1 MLPQLFNP
9 SLGRL
14 IGTGLL
20 ACSLATLTACSKSD
34 DSAHQKQIEERPA
47 ASQNGDQIPDSV
59 TDYKPENLQKD
70 APLASGAEPK
80 SGVDYHS
87 FANTDD
93 YRVKHLDLDLT
104 ADFDSKVLKGEAILD
119 IQRLTQKNPALIL
132 DTRDIDIKAVRAGV
146 GSNLQDVKFSLGKT
160 DPHLGT
166 PLKIE
171 LPKGANRVAIQ
182 YQTSPGASG
191 VQWLE
196 PQQTAGKKH
205 PFLFTQAQAIHA
217 RSFIPLQDSPQ
228 VRMTYKATIHTP
240 KDLRAV
246 MSANNDPDSEMDGVF
261 EFDMPQAIPSYL
273 IAIGIGNL
281 DFKPMG
287 ERTGVYAEPELLE
300 AAAKE
305 FEDTESMLEATEEN
319 FGPYRW
325 DRYDL
330 LILPPSFPF
339 GGMENPRLSFITP
352 TVIAGDKSLV
362 ALIAHEL
369 AHSWSGNLV
378 TNASW
383 RDLWLNE
390 GFTTYL
396 TNRIMQL
403 VYGDDRYQM
412 EMALG
417 YDDLKADLDD
427 REDKDEIMAID
438 MRGRDPDEVF
448 SNIPYEKGSLFL
460 YELEQKVGRENFDK
474 FLLGYFNNFAFQSI
488 TTEDFLKYLND
499 TLLKQYPD
507 KLSAERINQWVFEP
521 GIPEGAPHP
530 QSDAFTKIDPLR
542 QQWLNG
548 EIKASDIDTKGWT
561 FHQWKYFLD
570 GMPEK
575 LSEEQ
580 LKELDSTFNLTESKN
595 NEVAFSW
602 LMIAVRNDYAP
613 ANARLEEF
621 LIGIGRNKFVRPL
634 YRAMMET
641 GKEDEA
647 KRIFEKAKPG
657 YHPLT
662 VKVNSKI
669 IYGDDGE

>member
-1 MLPQLFNP
+1 MLPQLNP

-47 ASQNGDQIPDSV
+47 ASQNGNQIPDSA
-59 TDYKPENLQKD
+59 TDYKPENLEKD
-70 APLASGAEPK
+70 APLAAGAEPK

-87 FANTDD
+87 FANTND

-104 ADFDSKVLKGEAILD
+104 ADFDNKVLKGEAILD
-119 IQRLTQKNPALIL
+119 IQRLTEKNPALIL
-132 DTRDIDIKAVRAGV
+132 DTRDIDVTAVRAGV

-171 LPKGANRVAIQ
+171 LPKGANKVAIQ

-191 VQWLE
+191 VQWLD

-246 MSANNDPDSEMDGVF
+246 MSANNDPDAEMDGVF
-261 EFDMPQAIPSYL
+261 EFEMPQAIPSYL

-300 AAAKE
+300 ASAKE

-403 VYGDDRYQM
+403 VYGDDRYKM

-488 TTEDFLKYLND
+488 TTEDFLKYLDD

-507 KLSAERINQWVFEP
+507 KLSKERINQWVFEP

-548 EIKASDIDTKGWT
+548 EIKASEIDTNGWT

-575 LSEEQ
+575 LSDEQ
-580 LKELDSTFNLTESKN
+580 LKELDSTFKLTESKN

-669 IYGDDGE
+669 IYGD

>member
-1 MLPQLFNP
+1 MLPQLFHT

-14 IGTGLL
+14 IGVGLL
-20 ACSLATLTACSKSD
+20 TASLVTVTACGKPADTDASK
-34 DSAHQKQIEERPA
+34 AKQEA
-47 ASQNGDQIPDSV
+47 
-59 TDYKPENLQKD
+59 T
-70 APLASGAEPK
+70 ASGESASDIPESATKYTPEDLEK
-80 SGVDYHS
+80 SAPMAQQAGPESGVDYHS
-87 FANTDD
+87 FANTND
-93 YRVKHLDLDLT
+93 YLIKHVDLDLT
-104 ADFDSKVLKGEAILD
+104 ADFDNKVLKGEAILD

-132 DTRDIDIKAVRAGV
+132 DTRDLDITNVRAGV
-146 GSNLQDVKFSLGKT
+146 GNSLQDVKFSLDKT
-160 DPHLGT
+160 DPNLGT
-166 PLKIE
+166 PLKIN

-217 RSFIPLQDSPQ
+217 RSFIPLQDSPK
-228 VRMTYKATIHTP
+228 VRVTYKATIRTP
-240 KDLRAV
+240 EELLAV
-246 MSANNDPDSEMDGVF
+246 MSANNDPETEKDGVYEF
-261 EFDMPQAIPSYL
+261 EMPQPIPSYL
-273 IAIGIGNL
+273 IALAIGNL
-281 DFKPMG
+281 EFKPMG
-287 ERTGVYAEPELLE
+287 ERTGVYAEPELLD
-300 AAAKE
+300 AAAAE
-305 FEDTESMLEATEEN
+305 FEDTEDMLEVTEKN
-319 FGPYRW
+319 YGPYRW

-369 AHSWSGNLV
+369 AHSWSGNLI

-396 TNRIMQL
+396 TNRIMQF
-403 VYGDDRYQM
+403 VYGDERYQM

-438 MRGRDPDEVF
+438 LRGRDPDEVF

-460 YELEQKVGRENFDK
+460 YELEQKIGRENFDQ
-474 FLLGYFNNFAFQSI
+474 FLMDYFNHFAFQSI
-488 TTEDFLKYLND
+488 TTEDFVKYLD
-499 TLLKQYPD
+499 QTLLKQYPD
-507 KLSAERINQWVFEP
+507 KLDRARIQQWIFEP
-521 GIPEGAPHP
+521 GIPEGAPQP
-530 QSDAFTKIDPLR
+530 TSDAFTKLDPVR

-548 EIKASDIDTKGWT
+548 EIKASDIETDGWT

-575 LSEEQ
+575 LSEDQ
-580 LKELDSTFNLTESKN
+580 LAELDSTFDLTQSKN
-595 NEVAFSW
+595 NEIAFSW
-602 LMIAVRNDYAP
+602 LMIAVRNQYKP
-613 ANARLEEF
+613 AEPRLEDF
-621 LIGIGRNKFVRPL
+621 LVTIGRNKFLRPL
-634 YRAMMET
+634 YRNMMVH
-641 GKEDEA
+641 GQSDSA

-669 IYGDDGE
+669 IYGD

>member
-1 MLPQLFNP
+1 MLPQLFHT

-14 IGTGLL
+14 IGVGLL
-20 ACSLATLTACSKSD
+20 TASLVTVTACGKPADTDASKAKQEATASG
-34 DSAHQKQIEERPA
+34 DSA
-47 ASQNGDQIPDSV
+47 SDIPESA
-59 TDYKPENLQKD
+59 TKYTPEDLEKS
-70 APLASGAEPK
+70 APMAQQAGPE

-87 FANTDD
+87 FANTND
-93 YRVKHLDLDLT
+93 YLIKHVDLDLT
-104 ADFDSKVLKGEAILD
+104 ADFDNKVLKGEAILD

-132 DTRDIDIKAVRAGV
+132 DTRDLDITNVRAGV
-146 GSNLQDVKFSLGKT
+146 GNSLQDVKFSLGKT
-160 DPHLGT
+160 DPNLGT
-166 PLKIE
+166 PLKIN

-217 RSFIPLQDSPQ
+217 RSFIPLQDSPK
-228 VRMTYKATIHTP
+228 VRVTYKATIRTP
-240 KDLRAV
+240 EELLAV
-246 MSANNDPDSEMDGVF
+246 MSANNDPETEKDGVYEF
-261 EFDMPQAIPSYL
+261 EMPQPIPSYL
-273 IAIGIGNL
+273 IALAIGNL
-281 DFKPMG
+281 EFKPMG
-287 ERTGVYAEPELLE
+287 ERTGVYAEPELLD
-300 AAAKE
+300 AAAAE
-305 FEDTESMLEATEEN
+305 FEDTEDMLEVTEKN
-319 FGPYRW
+319 YGPYRW

-369 AHSWSGNLV
+369 AHSWSGNLI

-396 TNRIMQL
+396 TNRIMQF
-403 VYGDDRYQM
+403 VYGDERYQM

-438 MRGRDPDEVF
+438 LRGRDPDEVF

-460 YELEQKVGRENFDK
+460 YELEQKIGRENFDQ
-474 FLLGYFNNFAFQSI
+474 FLMDYFNHFAFQSI
-488 TTEDFLKYLND
+488 TTEDFVKYLD
-499 TLLKQYPD
+499 QTLLKQYPD
-507 KLSAERINQWVFEP
+507 KLDRARIQQWIFEP
-521 GIPEGAPHP
+521 GIPEGAPQP
-530 QSDAFTKIDPLR
+530 TSDAFTKLDPVR

-548 EIKASDIDTKGWT
+548 EIKASDIETDGWT

-575 LSEEQ
+575 LSEDQ
-580 LKELDSTFNLTESKN
+580 LAELDSTFDLTQSKN
-595 NEVAFSW
+595 NEIAFSW
-602 LMIAVRNDYAP
+602 LMIAVRNQYKP
-613 ANARLEEF
+613 AEPRLEDF
-621 LIGIGRNKFVRPL
+621 LVTIGRNKFLRPL
-634 YRAMMET
+634 YRNMMVH
-641 GKEDEA
+641 GQSDSA

-669 IYGDDGE
+669 IYGD

>member
-1 MLPQLFNP
+1 MMP
-9 SLGRL
+9 RL
-14 IGTGLL
+14 ICTSFLACLL
-20 ACSLATLTACSKSD
+20 AITASGCSKN
-34 DSAHQKQIEERPA
+34 EPPVP
-47 ASQNGDQIPDSV
+47 SQNDAADQTGPQADTKHQS
-59 TDYKPENLQKD
+59 ENLQHQPD
-70 APLASGAEPK
+70 ADAESGI
-80 SGVDYHS
+80 DYHS

-93 YRVKHLDLDLT
+93 YRVKHLDLDVT
-104 ADFDSKVLKGEAILD
+104 VDFSRKVLEGEAVLEIKALNNK
-119 IQRLTQKNPALIL
+119 QKPLVL
-132 DTRDIDIKAVRAGV
+132 DTRDLDIKSVRAGH
-146 GSNLQDVKFSLGKT
+146 GGQLHETKFSLGKK
-160 DPHLGT
+160 DDHLGT
-166 PLKIE
+166 PLTIK
-171 LPKGANRVAIQ
+171 LPKNATTVAIN

-196 PQQTAGKKH
+196 PQQTAGKRH

-217 RSFIPLQDSPQ
+217 RSFIPLQDSPK
-228 VRMTYKATIHTP
+228 VRMTYNATIRTP
-240 KDLRAV
+240 KELRAV
-246 MSANNDPDSEMDGVF
+246 MSANNDPEAEKNGVYKF
-261 EFDMPQAIPSYL
+261 SMPQAIPSYL
-273 IAIGIGNL
+273 IALSVGDL

-287 ERTGVYAEPELLE
+287 ERTGVFAEPELLD
-300 AAAKE
+300 AAAAE
-305 FEDTESMLEATEEN
+305 FADTESMLEATEKVY
-319 FGPYRW
+319 GPYRW

-396 TNRIMQL
+396 TNRIMQF
-403 VYGDDRYQM
+403 VYGDERYQM

-417 YDDLKADLDD
+417 YDDLTADLAD
-427 REDKDEIMAID
+427 REDKDEIMAINL
-438 MRGRDPDEVF
+438 RGRDPDEVF

-460 YELEQKVGRENFDK
+460 YELEQKIGRENFDK
-474 FLLGYFNNFAFQSI
+474 FIMEYFNHFAFQSI
-488 TTEDFLKYLND
+488 TTEDFVDYLNN
-499 TLLKQYPD
+499 TLIKQYPD
-507 KLSAERINQWVFEP
+507 KLDSERINEWIFEP

-530 QSDAFTKIDPLR
+530 QSDAFSKLDPLR
-542 QQWLNG
+542 QQWLDG
-548 EIKASDIDTKGWT
+548 KLKAADIDTSGWT

-575 LSEEQ
+575 LSEAQ
-580 LKELDSTFNLTESKN
+580 LQELDKALGLTESKN

-602 LMIAVRNDYAP
+602 LMIAVRNQYQP
-613 ANARLEEF
+613 ADARLEDF
-621 LIGIGRNKFVRPL
+621 LTSIGRNKFLRPL
-634 YRAMMET
+634 YRNLMENGQQET
-641 GKEDEA
+641 A
-647 KRIFEKAKPG
+647 KRLFEQAKPG

-669 IYGDDGE
+669 IYGDDAQ